1 MKKCCESIRKH
12 ATKMIN
18 FEKKKMIPL
27 TNEQKESY
35 KTPKSAT
42 FAKKVQT

>member
-1 MKKCCESIRKH
+1 MKKCCESIWKH
-12 ATKMIN
+12 ATKIMN

-35 KTPKSAT
+35 KTPESAT